1 MQNGSSAFSTWE
13 QSCVEIDT
21 SVVSALTDNSNEVF
35 KNAVDVLLKL
45 MNNILKDP
53 YSIKYR
59 RIRLS
64 NPKIE
69 SMLLGQCY
77 ISIKIYVFTEWYY
90 KKPVCLNQ
98 YCNVL
103 RMWLMKFSIYF
114 KNCYLKGRL
123 HF

>member
-45 MNNILKDP
+45 MSNILKDP
-53 YSIKYR
+53 SSIKYR

-77 ISIKIYVFTEWYY
+77 ISIKIYVFTEWYD
-90 KKPVCLNQ
+90 KKHVCLNPH
-98 YCNVL
+98 VR
-103 RMWLMKFSIYF
+103 RMVNEIRHIF
-114 KNCYLKGRL
+114 
-123 HF
+123 

>member
-1 MQNGSSAFSTWE
+1 MDVVIKDIEKIVKTQQVKPIHKIRQRPENLRTFAWE

-64 NPKIE
+64 NAKIE

-77 ISIKIYVFTEWYY
+77 ISIKI
-90 KKPVCLNQ
+90 
-98 YCNVL
+98 
-103 RMWLMKFSIYF
+103 
-114 KNCYLKGRL
+114 
-123 HF
+123 

>member
-21 SVVSALTDNSNEVF
+21 SVVLALTDNSNEVF

-77 ISIKIYVFTEWYY
+77 ISIKIYAFTEWYD
-90 KKPVCLNQ
+90 KKPVCLNP
-98 YCNVL
+98 YCNVR
-103 RMWLMKFSIYF
+103 RMWLMIFTIYF
-114 KNCYLKGRL
+114 ENRYLN
-123 HF
+123 F